1 MEEKKNIPEELL
13 KKYEKLILYL
23 QSLEKAAV
31 AFSGGVDSTFLL
43 KAAKLALNKNV
54 IALIAV
60 SPVLSKEEEKA
71 AEVFLRKEQIVY
83 KKFTF
88 DVFSINEFVANPMNR
103 CYYCKTNLMK
113 QIKKE
118 AVLWGTQTVL
128 EGTNMDDVKDYRPGL
143 KALEEQGIQSPLKM
157 CQFTKKEIIQLS
169 RFLQIPTWN
178 KPSMACLA
186 SRIPY
191 GEQITIEILNKVEQA
206 EDFLKKHG
214 FSQVRV
220 RAYTKEKL
228 VRIELNQ
235 GEFKNILD
243 ESFQKELVAYIKQ
256 LGFCYITLDLEG
268 FRSGSM
274 NKEIK

>member
-1 MEEKKNIPEELL
+1 MEVKKKIPEELL

-23 QSLEKAAV
+23 QSLEKAAI

-43 KAAKLALNKNV
+43 KAAKIALNKNV

-71 AEVFLRKEQIVY
+71 AEVFLRKEQIAY
-83 KKFTF
+83 KKFPF
-88 DVFSINEFVANPMNR
+88 DVFSINEFVVNPMNR

-113 QIKKE
+113 EIKKE

-143 KALEEQGIQSPLKM
+143 KALEEQRILSPLKM

-169 RFLQIPTWN
+169 RVLQISTWN

-235 GEFKNILD
+235 VEFKNILD

-256 LGFCYITLDLEG
+256 LGFSYITLDLEG